1 VAAGILPAEIP
12 GRRHGFSGQIGAAAG
27 GRLAYSPGM
36 SGRDASSGRPDAER
50 ILVVCTRYIGDT
62 VLAIPFLRN
71 LRRAYPHA
79 RIDVCAEGGARA
91 VLADCPYVDELVA
104 WRRPAGRRSIARSL
118 AAIRTQA
125 AWLRSRGYDRAYL
138 LKRSLSGALLA
149 SLAGIPHRVGFA
161 ADGRMLLTTAIAP
174 SRGRHQAARYLD
186 LLRAD
191 ELPVDDGRN
200 ENWITP
206 AAAARAA
213 TLLAPLPA
221 GRSKVF
227 LAVRSTAKEKH
238 WPLDRWAMLVTRLV
252 HERHAEVVLCGAPD
266 DLPTHDALRQAVGP
280 AVAAHVHDLTAEI
293 SLRDTGALMARM
305 DLCIGVDTGLVHLA
319 ASHDVPV
326 VVLFGPTD
334 PNRWSPWTP
343 RATVVRSARIRRSLA
358 ERLGL
363 VRRHGVH
370 AWPFGTASL
379 DDIPVSDV
387 LESAAAFLAEPVPPA
402 IRTLDLRTGGFRY
415 EVLVGSAAAAAEPAT
430 KPLAQ
435 AH

>member
-1 VAAGILPAEIP
+1 
-12 GRRHGFSGQIGAAAG
+12 
-27 GRLAYSPGM
+27 M
-36 SGRDASSGRPDAER
+36 SGRDESSGRPDAGR

-71 LRRAYPHA
+71 LRRAFPDA

-104 WRRPAGRRSIARSL
+104 WRRAAGRRNLATSL

-138 LKRSLSGALLA
+138 LKRSLSSSLLA

-161 ADGRMLLTTAIAP
+161 ADGRPLLTTVVAP

-186 LLRAD
+186 LLRS
-191 ELPVDDGRN
+191 EGLPVDDGRN

-213 TLLAPLPA
+213 ACLTPLPP
-221 GRSKVF
+221 GRPKVF

-252 HERHAEVVLCGAPD
+252 HEKRCEIVLCGGPADVPAHET
-266 DLPTHDALRQAVGP
+266 LTTAVGP
-280 AVAAHVHDLTAEI
+280 AVAAHVHDLTAEVA
-293 SLRDTGALMARM
+293 LRDTGALMARM

-343 RATVVRSARIRRSLA
+343 RATVVRSARVQRPLVD
-358 ERLGL
+358 RLGL
-363 VRRHGVH
+363 VRRRGVH

-387 LESAAAFLAEPVPPA
+387 LESAVAFLAEPVPPA

-415 EVLVGSAAAAAEPAT
+415 EVLAGSAAAAAEPAT

>member
-1 VAAGILPAEIP
+1 
-12 GRRHGFSGQIGAAAG
+12 
-27 GRLAYSPGM
+27 M
-36 SGRDASSGRPDAER
+36 SGREAATAGRRDAER

-71 LRRAYPHA
+71 LRRAFPDA

-104 WRRPAGRRSIARSL
+104 WRRPCGRRSLAGSL

-149 SLAGIPHRVGFA
+149 MLADVPRRIGFA
-161 ADGRMLLTTAIAP
+161 ADGRALLTTAIAP
-174 SRGRHQAARYLD
+174 ARGRHQAARYLD

-191 ELPVDDGRN
+191 GLPVDDGHN

-206 AAAARAA
+206 AAAAQAA
-213 TLLAPLPA
+213 GCLAPLPH
-221 GRSKVF
+221 GRPKVF

-238 WPLDRWAMLVTRLV
+238 WPIDRWAMLATRLV
-252 HERHAEVVLCGAPD
+252 HERRCEIVLCGAPAD
-266 DLPTHDALRQAVGP
+266 VPAHDALVAAVGP
-280 AVAAHVHDLTAEI
+280 AVADHVHDFTRQV
-293 SLRDTGALMARM
+293 SLQQTGGLVARM

-343 RATVVRSARIRRSLA
+343 RATVVRSARIRRSLFD
-358 ERLGL
+358 RLGL
-363 VRRHGVH
+363 TRQRGVH
-370 AWPFGTASL
+370 AWPFGTAVL
-379 DDIPVSDV
+379 DDISVSDV

-402 IRTLDLRTGGFRY
+402 IRTLDLRTGSFRY
-415 EVLVGSAAAAAEPAT
+415 EVLAGSAAAAAAEPAT

>member
-1 VAAGILPAEIP
+1 
-12 GRRHGFSGQIGAAAG
+12 
-27 GRLAYSPGM
+27 M
-36 SGRDASSGRPDAER
+36 SGREGTASGQRGSGR

-71 LRRAYPHA
+71 LRQAFPDA
-79 RIDVCAEGGARA
+79 VIDVCAEGGARA
-91 VLADCPYVDELVA
+91 VLADCPHVDELVA
-104 WRRPAGRRSIARSL
+104 WWRPSGRRSLARSL
-118 AAIRTQA
+118 AAIRMQA
-125 AWLRSRGYDRAYL
+125 AWLRGRGYDRAYL

-149 SLAGIPHRVGFA
+149 TLAGIPHRVGFA
-161 ADGRMLLTTAIAP
+161 ADGRALLTTAIAP

-191 ELPVDDGRN
+191 GLPVDDGRN

-206 AAAARAA
+206 ATASRVAA
-213 TLLAPLPA
+213 LLEPLPV
-221 GRSKVF
+221 GRPRVF
-227 LAVRSTAKEKH
+227 LAIRSTAKEKH
-238 WPLDRWAMLVTRLV
+238 WPLDRWAMLMTRLV
-252 HERHAEVVLCGAPD
+252 HERGCELVLCGGRD
-266 DLPTHDALRQAVGP
+266 DLPMHDAIRAAVGP
-280 AVAAHVHDLTAEI
+280 AVASHSHDLTTEL
-293 SLRDTGALMARM
+293 SLRDAGGLVARM

-343 RATVVRSARIRRSLA
+343 RATVVRSGRLRRPLA
-358 ERLGL
+358 DRLGL
-363 VRRHGVH
+363 GSRRGVN

-379 DDIPVSDV
+379 ADISVADV
-387 LESAAAFLAEPVPPA
+387 LESALAFLPPPA
-402 IRTLDLRTGGFRY
+402 PAVSPAVRTLDFRTGGFRY
-415 EVLVGSAAAAAEPAT
+415 EVVAGDAAIAAAADPAT